1 MNTEQLRAEFEA
13 WAARIGLCVT
23 GKYAETINGLCAE
36 SAFKAGY
43 KAALQSQDSE
53 RLDFITSKPG
63 VCYALVSDDNGRW
76 ALTDA
81 GMGPVAPDQGFTE
94 TVGITSIVDPDMWKS
109 SPREAIDHARRVEGD
124 GE

>member
-1 MNTEQLRAEFEA
+1 MNTERQRAEFEA
-13 WAARIGLCVT
+13 WLYLDQTKYDPERMSKQEIEIAKQAYQAGRAAR
-23 GKYAETINGLCAE
+23 
-36 SAFKAGY
+36 
-43 KAALQSQDSE
+43 QSQDSE

-109 SPREAIDHARRVEGD
+109 SPREAIDHARRVEV
-124 GE
+124 E